1 MNLRTPFAGFRRS
14 ARNFLSLMTPDRG
27 SCDVFSRCLPAP
39 PGPPVNLTLPE
50 ITGGEPLQCG
60 ETLTATSGTWSGAE
74 PITFTYKWFVFSP
87 NGGVIEVATGS
98 THIAEDPGTFIVEV
112 TASNA
117 DGSTTVASD
126 FTLVTCD

>member
-1 MNLRTPFAGFRRS
+1 MRIFRRLGVS
-14 ARNFLSLMTPDRG
+14 TRNGLVIDTP
-27 SCDVFSRCLPAP
+27 VPAIEC
-39 PGPPVNLTLPE
+39 GALLCAVVEALPPVNLTLPE
-50 ITGGEPLQCG
+50 ITGGDPLQCG

-98 THIAEDPGTFIVEV
+98 THIPEDYGGNFFVEV

-117 DGSTTVASD
+117 DGSATVTSA
-126 FTLVTCD
+126 TVQVTCD